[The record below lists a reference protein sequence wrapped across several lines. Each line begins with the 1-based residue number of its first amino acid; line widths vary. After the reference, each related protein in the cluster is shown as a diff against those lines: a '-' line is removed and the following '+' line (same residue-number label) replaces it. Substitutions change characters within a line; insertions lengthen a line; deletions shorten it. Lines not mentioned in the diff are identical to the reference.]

1 MKLTEENY
9 VETAEKAIQEIC
21 ALKNK
26 SGKSVQPVT
35 TSKIRNLLAMTAAIY
50 NDVIVSQSEKLSAEI
65 VGRINYLK
73 IRFVYEA
80 APSHAGRT

>member
-35 TSKIRNLLAMTAAIY
+35 TSNIRNLLAMAVSDKLIILHRNAI
-50 NDVIVSQSEKLSAEI
+50 I
-65 VGRINYLK
+65 
-73 IRFVYEA
+73 
-80 APSHAGRT
+80 

>member
-50 NDVIVSQSEKLSAEI
+50 NDVIVSQSEKLEESI
-65 VGRINYLK
+65 I
-73 IRFVYEA
+73 
-80 APSHAGRT
+80 